1 MKLVSLLTISLFALG
16 MVSCKKDETIT
27 EPQSTTPQ
35 GPKLI
40 VKINVDPNQE
50 RLGNTGQ
57 PESVASGNAAQ
68 NPSFNSI
75 SAHYLEFAPTQ
86 YTALGDGAIVYKA
99 PETTAG
105 GDNAINFAQSKVIS
119 PGTTF
124 LEIPLSEIPAG
135 TYNWAR
141 LSLSYQNYDVQL
153 HVDNQPFDVTLA
165 SFVGFNTYIQE
176 YIIKNSSVTVNGN
189 RAQGYW
195 GFEFPATGTTVTGQ
209 APAGATTVPNP
220 LFASSPIPAGS
231 CVVTG
236 QYASPLVITGNETS
250 DIVTTMSLSINESF
264 EWIDSNSNGKWDHT
278 TSTNTTEQVT
288 DMGVRGL
295 IPIIE

>member
-1 MKLVSLLTISLFALG
+1 MKLISFLAFSAFAIG
-16 MVSCKKDETIT
+16 VISCKKGET
-27 EPQSTTPQ
+27 EPQPTVPD

-40 VKINVDPNQE
+40 VKINVNPDQI

-68 NPSFNSI
+68 NPNFNSI
-75 SAHYLEFAPTQ
+75 SAHYLEFAQSQ

-99 PETTAG
+99 LETTAG
-105 GDNAINFAQSKVIS
+105 GDNAINFSQSKVIT
-119 PGTTF
+119 PGDVF
-124 LEIPLSEIPAG
+124 IQIPLSQIPAG

-141 LSLSYQNYDVQL
+141 LSLSYQNYDVKL
-153 HVDNQPFDVTLA
+153 YVDDQPYDVTLA
-165 SFVGFNTYIQE
+165 SFVGYNSYIQD
-176 YIIKNSSVTVNGN
+176 YTIKNSTVTVNGN
-189 RAQGYW
+189 RKQGYW

-220 LFASSPIPAGS
+220 LFSTSPIPAGS

-236 QYASPLVITGNETS
+236 EYASPLVITGDETS

-264 EWIDSNSNGKWDHT
+264 EWVDANSNGKWDYT
-278 TSTNTTEQVT
+278 TATNTTEQVT